1 VLWFLTKEKYMQ
13 ANVHTPE
20 RLQGETMAQYR
31 ERRAAS
37 AAANHNNTNIGFGGE
52 NSRTS
57 MRNAQRQSG
66 AMKNIAGA
74 YGRGLRNWINRT
86 QAAARA

>member
-1 VLWFLTKEKYMQ
+1 MQ

-20 RLQGETMAQYR
+20 RLAGETMENYR
-31 ERRAAS
+31 ARRAAS
-37 AAANHNNTNIGFGGE
+37 AAINRERASIGIGGE

-57 MRNAQRQSG
+57 MRNAQRQSS
-66 AMKNIAGA
+66 AMRKIAGA

-86 QAAARA
+86 QAAAHA

>member
-1 VLWFLTKEKYMQ
+1 MK
-13 ANVHTPE
+13 ANIHTPE
-20 RLQGETMAQYR
+20 RLAGETMDQYR
-31 ERRAAS
+31 ERRSAS
-37 AAANHNNTNIGFGGE
+37 AAANHQNAKIDFGGE

-66 AMKNIAGA
+66 AMKKVAGA